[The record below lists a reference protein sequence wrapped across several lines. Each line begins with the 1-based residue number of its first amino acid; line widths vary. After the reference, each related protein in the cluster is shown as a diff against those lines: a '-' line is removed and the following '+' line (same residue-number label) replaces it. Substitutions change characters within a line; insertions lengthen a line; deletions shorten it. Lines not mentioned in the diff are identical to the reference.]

1 VTQVIA
7 DDTSNRWRHP
17 APFPHP
23 LAKLRRGSHFKTRYR
38 WVRDGGLEQNRADPI
53 GAYIEGAP
61 GGDTITVRELGG
73 MRCGSFNYTETEA
86 FRAAITNDPRANYT
100 PDSPREVALL

>member
-1 VTQVIA
+1 MTLAIA
-7 DDTSNRWRHP
+7 GGTRHLFLTRWLNSGGDLISR
-17 APFPHP
+17 
-23 LAKLRRGSHFKTRYR
+23 LATGGSG
-38 WVRDGGLEQNRADPI
+38 DCGLEQDRADPI

-61 GGDTITVRELGG
+61 AGDTITVRELGG